1 MTKADPAKIA
11 MIGLGKMGS
20 AMAAQLRDAGCD
32 VVGWLRSEAAR
43 AAFADVGGRTAA
55 TLAELA
61 DIDVAITM
69 VSDDAAVRQLVLD
82 PGGLA
87 DILKAGA
94 AHVSMSTISASL
106 CRDLATAHYNAGQNY
121 LTAPVFGRPEAAK
134 AGALSIVCSGCHV
147 VYDQLKSVLTA
158 MGTPCWIGDQVEQAS
173 IVKSAGNQMII
184 ATVELLGEV
193 FALLRKAGV
202 AEDDAHALL
211 VERLFPGP
219 IFNGYSARIRAR
231 QWEPPAGDFFL
242 VRKDNSLCLA
252 AADELAVALPLVR
265 FLRDRIDQ
273 VIDAGEGKGD
283 VSTLARYCAR
293 EAGLGD

>member
-1 MTKADPAKIA
+1 MTEAGPARVA
-11 MIGLGKMGS
+11 VLGLGKMGS
-20 AMAAQLRDAGCD
+20 AMAAQLRGAGCD
-32 VVGWLRSEAAR
+32 VVGWARREAAR
-43 AAFADVGGRTAA
+43 AAFTDGGGRTVA

-61 DIDVAITM
+61 DVDVAITM
-69 VSDDAAVRQLVLD
+69 VSDDAAVRDVVFG

-87 DILKAGA
+87 GIMKAGA

-106 CRDLATAHYNAGQNY
+106 CRDLATAHHQAGQNY

-134 AGALSIVCSGCHV
+134 AGALSIVCSGDHA
-147 VYDQLKSVLTA
+147 VYAQVEPVLAT
-158 MGTPCWIGDQVEQAS
+158 MGAPRWIGDKVEQAS
-173 IVKSAGNQMII
+173 IVKSAGNQMIV
-184 ATVELLGEV
+184 ATVEMLGEV
-193 FALLRKAGV
+193 FALLRKAGI

-242 VRKDNSLCLA
+242 ARKDNGLCLA
-252 AADELAVALPLVR
+252 AADELAVPLPLIQ
-265 FLRDRIDQ
+265 FLRDRIGQ

-283 VSTLARYCAR
+283 ISTLARYCAQ
-293 EAGLGD
+293 EAGLGG

>member
-1 MTKADPAKIA
+1 MSEAGPARVA
-11 MIGLGKMGS
+11 MLGLGKMGS
-20 AMAAQLRDAGCD
+20 AMAAQLGGAGCD
-32 VVGWLRSEAAR
+32 VVGWARSEAAR
-43 AAFADVGGRTAA
+43 AAFADGGGGTVAA
-55 TLAELA
+55 LAELA
-61 DIDVAITM
+61 DVDVAITM
-69 VSDDAAVRQLVLD
+69 VSDDAAVREVVLG

-87 DILKAGA
+87 GILKPGA
-94 AHVSMSTISASL
+94 AHVSMSTISAAL
-106 CRDLATAHYNAGQNY
+106 CRELASAHEEAGQDY

-134 AGALSIVCSGCHV
+134 AGALSIVCSGGHA
-147 VYDQLKSVLTA
+147 VYDRVQPVLAA
-158 MGTPCWIGDQVEQAS
+158 MGTPRWIGDQVEQAS
-173 IVKSAGNQMII
+173 IVKSSGNQMIV

-193 FALLRKAGV
+193 FALLRKAGI

-242 VRKDNSLCLA
+242 ARKDNGLCLA
-252 AADELAVALPLVR
+252 AADELAVTLPLVR

-283 VSTLARYCAR
+283 ISTLARYCAR